1 MEQLGK
7 FFGVVILMTM
17 ILFAG
22 AFSYGFLLLKSYQWF
37 IIGVFNVPVIT
48 YYQAVGIAL
57 FITLFQG
64 GSPEREDEDQT
75 ERIIKAIVKPWV
87 LLGCFWVIRVAIY

>member
-7 FFGVVILMTM
+7 FFGVLILMTTL
-17 ILFAG
+17 LFAG

-37 IIGVFNVPVIT
+37 IIGVFNAPVIT

-57 FITLFQG
+57 FITLFHG

-75 ERIIKAIVKPWV
+75 ERIIKALVKPWV
-87 LLGCFWVIRVAIY
+87 MLGCFWVIYVAIY